1 MIWQRTKVKMGKEPE
16 LILDEDPIPLL
27 LTLEVPDYG
36 NPEPDLHHLI
46 QVHPVLHRLVLAPLR
61 EDVSLHSLP
70 LLFLSQCPAI
80 LHTKSMEPRRDAFA
94 ILIVVEN
101 NPIV

>member
-46 QVHPVLHRLVLAPLR
+46 QVHPVLHRFVLAPLR

-70 LLFLSQCPAI
+70 LLFLSQSPAI
-80 LHTKSMEPRRDAFA
+80 LHTKSMEPWCDTFA
-94 ILIVVEN
+94 ILIVVKN
-101 NPIV
+101 NPTV